1 MAEVPEDVAGDDE
14 GKVGRNGI
22 ADLTRDLGLGSTR
35 LEAAWKCLKQ
45 GCLEVGDGPISLRV

>member
-22 ADLTRDLGLGSTR
+22 ADLTRDLGLGSTP

-45 GCLEVGDGPISLRV
+45 GCL